1 MRGINFKRMFAVF
14 GFLAGGL
21 IAGWFLRRRRFA
33 WTGRLSVFLIWLLL
47 FLLGLEAGGNRMV
60 MQSLPSLGLE
70 ALGVAV
76 ACAAGS
82 CVMALLLWTFVR
94 KRCASDD
101 RKGMHGES
109 GSGKSTAGSEG
120 GTGLRAVADSIVI
133 VAFFAAGILCGLYGL
148 LPFDV
153 TETGIAVY
161 ALYALIFVVGFSIGN
176 SPDVIGSFRRLSPGL
191 ALLPLCTVIGT
202 LAASALMGLLLPH
215 RSVQETMAVGS
226 GFAYYSLSSIIIT
239 EYKGAELGTVAL
251 VANIVREFI
260 TLLAAPLLAR
270 WFGPLAPIAAGGAT
284 TADVTLPII
293 TNTCGERYA
302 VLSIYHG
309 FVVDFSVPFLV
320 TFFCVL

>member
-1 MRGINFKRMFAVF
+1 MFAVF

-21 IAGWFLRRRRFA
+21 IAGWCLRRRRFA

-94 KRCASDD
+94 KRGASDD

-109 GSGKSTAGSEG
+109 GSGKSTAGSDG

-239 EYKGAELGTVAL
+239 E
-251 VANIVREFI
+251 
-260 TLLAAPLLAR
+260 
-270 WFGPLAPIAAGGAT
+270 
-284 TADVTLPII
+284 
-293 TNTCGERYA
+293 
-302 VLSIYHG
+302 
-309 FVVDFSVPFLV
+309 
-320 TFFCVL
+320 

>member
-1 MRGINFKRMFAVF
+1 MFAVF

-21 IAGWFLRRRRFA
+21 IAGWCLRRRRFA

-82 CVMALLLWTFVR
+82 CVMALL
-94 KRCASDD
+94 
-101 RKGMHGES
+101 
-109 GSGKSTAGSEG
+109 
-120 GTGLRAVADSIVI
+120 
-133 VAFFAAGILCGLYGL
+133 
-148 LPFDV
+148 
-153 TETGIAVY
+153 
-161 ALYALIFVVGFSIGN
+161 
-176 SPDVIGSFRRLSPGL
+176 
-191 ALLPLCTVIGT
+191 PLCTVIGT

-239 EYKGAELGTVAL
+239 EYEGAELGTVAL

-293 TNTCGERYA
+293 TKTCGERYA

>member
-1 MRGINFKRMFAVF
+1 MFAVF
-14 GFLAGGL
+14 GFLAVGL
-21 IAGWFLRRRRFA
+21 LVGWFLRRRRFA

-94 KRCASDD
+94 KRGASDD
-101 RKGMHGES
+101 RKGMYGES
-109 GSGKSTAGSEG
+109 GSGKSTAGNEG

-161 ALYALIFVVGFSIGN
+161 AL
-176 SPDVIGSFRRLSPGL
+176 
-191 ALLPLCTVIGT
+191 
-202 LAASALMGLLLPH
+202 
-215 RSVQETMAVGS
+215 
-226 GFAYYSLSSIIIT
+226 
-239 EYKGAELGTVAL
+239 
-251 VANIVREFI
+251 
-260 TLLAAPLLAR
+260 
-270 WFGPLAPIAAGGAT
+270 
-284 TADVTLPII
+284 
-293 TNTCGERYA
+293 
-302 VLSIYHG
+302 
-309 FVVDFSVPFLV
+309 
-320 TFFCVL
+320 

>member
-1 MRGINFKRMFAVF
+1 MFAVF

-21 IAGWFLRRRRFA
+21 IAGWCLRRRRFA

-47 FLLGLEAGGNRMV
+47 FLLGLEAGGNAMV

-94 KRCASDD
+94 KRGASDD

-109 GSGKSTAGSEG
+109 GSGKSTAGSDG

-260 TLLAAPLLAR
+260 T

-309 FVVDFSVPFLV
+309 FVVDFIVPFLV
-320 TFFCVL
+320 TFFCSL

>member
-1 MRGINFKRMFAVF
+1 MRGKNFKRMFAVF

-21 IAGWFLRRRRFA
+21 IAGWCLRCRRFA

-94 KRCASDD
+94 KRGASDD

-109 GSGKSTAGSEG
+109 GSGKSTAGGDG

>member
-1 MRGINFKRMFAVF
+1 MVSQAQKVRMDGQVV
-14 GFLAGGL
+14 GL
-21 IAGWFLRRRRFA
+21 
-33 WTGRLSVFLIWLLL
+33 SY
-47 FLLGLEAGGNRMV
+47 M
-60 MQSLPSLGLE
+60 
-70 ALGVAV
+70 AV
-76 ACAAGS
+76 AFSSRSGGRRQQNGDAESAVTWARGFGRGRG
-82 CVMALLLWTFVR
+82 M
-94 KRCASDD
+94 RCG
-101 RKGMHGES
+101 KLCYGLGES
-109 GSGKSTAGSEG
+109 GSGKSTAGSDG

-161 ALYALIFVVGFSIGN
+161 AVYALIFVVGFSIGN

>member
-1 MRGINFKRMFAVF
+1 MFAVF

-21 IAGWFLRRRRFA
+21 IAGWCLRRRRFA

-47 FLLGLEAGGNRMV
+47 FLLGLEAGGNAMV

-94 KRCASDD
+94 KRGASDD

-109 GSGKSTAGSEG
+109 GSGKSTAGSDG

-239 EYKGAELGTVAL
+239 EYEGAELGTVAL

-260 TLLAAPLLAR
+260 TLLAAPLL

>member
-1 MRGINFKRMFAVF
+1 MRGINFKRMFVVF

-76 ACAAGS
+76 ACAVGS

-94 KRCASDD
+94 KRGASDD

-109 GSGKSTAGSEG
+109 GSGKSTAGSDG
-120 GTGLRAVADSIVI
+120 GLRAVADSIVI

-161 ALYALIFVVGFSIGN
+161 ALYALIFVVGFTIGN

-239 EYKGAELGTVAL
+239 EYEGAELGTVAL

>member
-1 MRGINFKRMFAVF
+1 
-14 GFLAGGL
+14 
-21 IAGWFLRRRRFA
+21 
-33 WTGRLSVFLIWLLL
+33 
-47 FLLGLEAGGNRMV
+47 MV

-94 KRCASDD
+94 KRGASDD

-153 TETGIAVY
+153 AETGIAVYALY

-202 LAASALMGLLLPH
+202 LSASALMGLLFPH